1 MITELVPFAEY
12 INGGN
17 LQHCSIRA
25 TALNGA
31 TITLGD
37 DDIKMGGFQYDARST
52 SGDVLE
58 LGSTIAAQLTLQLVA
73 TSKTDNNFNWYGA
86 RLEVQV
92 GVEAESSVVYGNLG
106 VFIVDEADRRY
117 DTWNITALDNLVRF
131 DKTLTAAN
139 WNTIN
144 NGTQTIAN
152 LITIA
157 GLSCGVLIGTL
168 DGILNG
174 TVVLSNIAVDE
185 NATWRNIL
193 QWCGEFAGVCF
204 YCDGIGRL
212 CCKWYEL
219 PQTATAANTI
229 SHEKRYRSNISYNDV
244 TLTGVV
250 VDIDVDGE
258 TKEYT
263 YGTEGYQIQI
273 ENNPLFTPDNAQA
286 AVYNIGARLSGF
298 GYAPFD
304 ASCVPFFYLNTLD
317 GCYISEN
324 ASGANIPTIITH
336 TAFALNGATDI
347 EAVGKSI
354 QSKSYANASALTRQ
368 QAVIVDTVKEQMTA
382 YVDERELALQGLNAL
397 MANAMGLQFTTING
411 IWYAYYSPDNT
422 GIDNA
427 TIVYTLTTGG
437 LAWATSFDSEHPELT
452 DWKYGI
458 TAEGNAI
465 LNQIYVTG
473 ITVDDGKEPFV
484 TKILPKAW
492 QLLHN
497 GTALITASGETG
509 EGILKLDKVQ
519 MTEDG
524 YIRLGKARMYGTTS
538 GMDIVI
544 ER

>member
-37 DDIKMGGFQYDARST
+37 DDVKMGGFQYDARST

-58 LGSTIAAQLTLQLVA
+58 LGSTIAAQLTLQLIA
-73 TSKTDNNFNWYGA
+73 AGDADNFNWYGA

-92 GVEAESSVVYGNLG
+92 GVEAESTIVYGNLG
-106 VFIVDEADRRY
+106 VFVVDEADRRY

-144 NGTQTIAN
+144 LGGWTVGDIISKAS
-152 LITIA
+152 A
-157 GLSCGVLIGTL
+157 ASGVSVGVLDDLLNSGVTL
-168 DGILNG
+168 P
-174 TVVLSNIAVDE
+174 TVTPQE

-229 SHEKRYRSNISYNDV
+229 SYEKRYRSNISYNDV

-250 VDIDVDGE
+250 VNIDVDGE

-263 YGTEGYQIQI
+263 YGTDGYQIQI
-273 ENNPLFTPDNAQA
+273 ENNPLFTPDNVQA
-286 AVYNIGARLSGF
+286 AVNNIGARLSGF
-298 GYAPFD
+298 SYAPFD
-304 ASCVPFFYLNTLD
+304 ASCVPFFYLNALD
-317 GCYISEN
+317 GCYITEN
-324 ASGANIPTIITH
+324 ISGANITSIITH

-354 QSKSYANASALTRQ
+354 QSKSYANASAFTRQ

-382 YVDERELALQGLNAL
+382 YVNERELALQGLNAL

-422 GIDNA
+422 GIENA
-427 TIVYTLTTGG
+427 RIIYMLTNQG
-437 LAWATSFDSEHPELT
+437 LAWATSWNSGDPQ
-452 DWKYGI
+452 WVYGI

-524 YIRLGKARMYGTTS
+524 YIRLGKARMYGTSS

-544 ER
+544 ED